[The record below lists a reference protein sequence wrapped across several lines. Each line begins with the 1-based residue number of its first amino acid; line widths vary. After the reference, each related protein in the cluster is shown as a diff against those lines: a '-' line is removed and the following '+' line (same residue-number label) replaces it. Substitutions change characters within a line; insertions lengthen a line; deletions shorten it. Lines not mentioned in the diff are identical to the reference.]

1 MSVVIDCPY
10 SGKVDPLKVREVTRA
25 LLEMGCYEVSL
36 GDTVGTGNQTTVSN
50 MLDTVIGGASD
61 IHPSLLAVRPI
72 PARSSFQCF
81 LTYRM
86 HK

>member
-10 SGKVDPLKVREVTRA
+10 SGKVDPFKVQDVTRA

-50 MLDTVIGGASD
+50 MLDTVIGGSSD
-61 IHPSLLAVRPI
+61 VHPSLLAVCPI
-72 PARSSFQCF
+72 PPVSSF
-81 LTYRM
+81 
-86 HK
+86 